1 MTQNASNDYLADRVA
16 LQDVML
22 NYAAGV
28 DERDFERYRNCFAE
42 DVEVLD
48 FGSETIRGVD
58 AWVSYVRDA
67 LESYGATQHML
78 GPQFATIDGDVAQTR
93 SDVQALHYMSDKPDT
108 TLTLW
113 ATYETQMT
121 RINGEWK
128 ISRHRLV
135 PRGTRVQ
142 SD

>member
-1 MTQNASNDYLADRVA
+1 MTQNTSNDYLADRVA

-28 DERDFERYRNCFAE
+28 DERDFERYRNCFAD

-58 AWVSYVRDA
+58 AWVAYVREA
-67 LESYGATQHML
+67 LEAYGPTQHML

-113 ATYETQMT
+113 ATYETEMT

-128 ISRHRLV
+128 ISRHRLTA
-135 PRGTRVQ
+135 RGTRVQ